1 MSFSLFYV
9 IKKPIGKH
17 RAHAPAAR
25 SISRACGASLL
36 SSALLLGGMTFV
48 APTAYAA
55 PAVAPAGIPATAP
68 ADPTEEVCLDA
79 NELTMLQ
86 MVDLVAEQLAAKA
99 DAHTLKVQTTQLKAL
114 LRQSRV
120 AYVHVSTPQ
129 TQLNKQAADVN
140 DPLVTYIA
148 GTLLKVRAGEAAQ
161 EISVGQVTVAQAVE
175 TLLLG
180 MRIVGIPVKL
190 IGDSMPSIMALPGAD
205 SVDLAPVG
213 SAGKNLTDLPL
224 IGTYFTVG
232 GVASLPLSYGP
243 SIILAIAKAIRDAVE
258 DNDCLGKA
266 VKDDNAGK
274 PVEGSRAAV
283 AISPEMRNIANKVD
297 LAGDKCRPLGDVPL
311 GIAVDRQVAEMR
323 PKVAKQDLKQFDA
336 NVAAV
341 KHRLNTG
348 YIDKALVPLRSEDIG
363 GLIAFLDNP
372 VATTGFSIVASL
384 VDGRQGQYIPLKDL
398 TVRNATDY
406 IMLVNAI
413 VSMIASPV
421 WGAII
426 GSAGPV
432 AAFVPSP
439 VPLLMAPTT
448 IGLQLTRD
456 TMRVMCDVQDQ
467 QAQPVQA
474 VN

>member
-1 MSFSLFYV
+1 MT
-9 IKKPIGKH
+9 KKTTGKH
-17 RAHAPAAR
+17 RAHTSAR
-25 SISRACGASLL
+25 TISRACGASLL
-36 SSALLLGGMTFV
+36 SSALLLGGMAFV
-48 APTAYAA
+48 APAANAAPTAAQAPAASPAAA
-55 PAVAPAGIPATAP
+55 PADT
-68 ADPTEEVCLDA
+68 TKKVCLNA

-86 MVDLVAEQLAAKA
+86 MVDLVAEQLAGKGDANALKA
-99 DAHTLKVQTTQLKAL
+99 QTTQLKAL
-114 LRQSRV
+114 LKQSRV
-120 AYVHVSTPQ
+120 AYLHVSTPQ
-129 TQLNKQAADVN
+129 SQLNKQAADVN

-148 GTLLKVRAGEAAQ
+148 ATLLKVRAGEATK
-161 EISVGQVTVAQAVE
+161 EIPVGQITVAQAVE
-175 TLLLG
+175 TVLLG
-180 MRIVGIPVKL
+180 MRIVGIPIKL

-205 SVDLAPVG
+205 LVDLAPVG

-232 GVASLPLSYGP
+232 GVVSLPLSYGP
-243 SIILAIAKAIRDAVE
+243 SITLAIAKAIRDSVE
-258 DNDCLGKA
+258 KNNCLGRG
-266 VKDDNAGK
+266 VKDENAGK
-274 PVEGSRAAV
+274 PIEGSRAAV
-283 AISPEMRNIANKVD
+283 AISPEMRAIASKVE

-311 GIAVDRQVAEMR
+311 GTAVDRMVAEMR
-323 PKVAKQDLKQFDA
+323 PKVAKKDLSQFDA

-363 GLIAFLDNP
+363 GLIGFLDNP
-372 VATTGFSIVASL
+372 VATTGFSFVTSL

-406 IMLVNAI
+406 VMLVNAI

-426 GSAGPV
+426 GTAGPV

-439 VPLLMAPTT
+439 VPLIMAPTT

-456 TMRVMCDVQDQ
+456 SMRVMCDVQDQ
-467 QAQPVQA
+467 QAK
-474 VN
+474 N